1 LKQRYIYVRRPYTT
15 RTDANGGAPHV
26 TYGPPTCFVS
36 GGEYSSNSYPGGGTQ
51 VLLVVGPLAPTDS
64 QILGRFLKCYPERA
78 LEEAIRRAAFEKAL
92 GLLRELETEQ
102 HLRFIRDAFAAV
114 SKGGG

>member
-1 LKQRYIYVRRPYTT
+1 
-15 RTDANGGAPHV
+15 
-26 TYGPPTCFVS
+26 
-36 GGEYSSNSYPGGGTQ
+36 
-51 VLLVVGPLAPTDS
+51 
-64 QILGRFLKCYPERA
+64 LGRFLKCYPERA